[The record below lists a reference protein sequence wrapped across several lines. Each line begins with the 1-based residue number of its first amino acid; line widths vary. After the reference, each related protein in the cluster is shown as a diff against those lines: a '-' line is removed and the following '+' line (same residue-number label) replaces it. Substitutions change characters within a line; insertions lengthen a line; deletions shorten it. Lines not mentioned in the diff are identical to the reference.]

1 LRHGI
6 FFCLLSSIFD
16 FSNNKQL
23 RLNKIPVLLLLVLL
37 RVAALAQPI
46 HTLSNDPAAQISDY
60 AVLPDQGY
68 NFNTILSDTTLPFKV
83 NDSLRPRQATGYWL
97 KIKIANP
104 FHEAL
109 PYNLQI
115 LPALNNTLYYFD
127 ANARKWVSAEAGVMT
142 RPGNSRVNRN
152 GMACILRAQTLN
164 TIYVHV
170 DVTPLRQTSYVLQPS
185 LRLEKGAA
193 ASKQEQ
199 MIWITWIASLT
210 VVFLFFLN
218 NVYVWFSFKDKTVL
232 YYLIGQLGGMVYITA
247 YKKVFPVLF
256 PCPVF
261 SIGLQRNGSPGTFG
275 LNDLLLHLSILVVM
289 YSMVQFTRSYLN
301 TRQSLPRL
309 DAALKYGLYAYLPLS
324 FIFVILNCGLI
335 YTERYYWLV
344 DNIFPMFLFAT
355 IIYSGVLGYKRRLPA
370 APVFLLANIVSVGF
384 MLALP
389 LYHLIMDLNDMKYSV
404 VKSLL
409 PDLISITQ
417 TFGFSVALV
426 ARTRSIQR
434 DLAAKEMEAVR
445 LETDLQE
452 IERRHQLIELENQQ
466 IKAGILNEK
475 TRNEQL
481 KERLETNQRELA
493 SSTLY
498 IAQKNELLAGLKTQI
513 KELKKFFPDS
523 KHQGLQDIEST
534 LQNSQYLDA
543 DWSKFK
549 LHFEQVHPVF
559 FENLQ
564 ANHPNLTKNEVRLCA
579 YFHINLSTKEIA
591 TLLNIDPAS
600 VRRAKT
606 RLYKKMGVNNGN
618 KSTDEEE

>member
-1 LRHGI
+1 M
-6 FFCLLSSIFD
+6 
-16 FSNNKQL
+16 
-23 RLNKIPVLLLLVLL
+23 NKISVLLLLVLL
-37 RVAALAQPI
+37 RVAAFAQPI
-46 HTLSNDPAAQISDY
+46 HTLSNSLAAQISNY
-60 AVLPDQGY
+60 AVLPDHGY
-68 NFNTILSDTTLPFKV
+68 NFNTILSDTTLNFVV
-83 NDSLRPRQATGYWL
+83 NDSLRPRQCTGFWL
-97 KIKIANP
+97 KINIDNP
-104 FHEAL
+104 FDEAL

-115 LPALNNTLYYFD
+115 LPALHNTLYYFD
-127 ANARKWVSAEAGVMT
+127 ANARKWMSVEAGVIT
-142 RPGNSRVNRN
+142 RPGNSRINRD
-152 GMACILRAQTLN
+152 GMACIMRARTLN

-170 DVTPLRQTSYVLQPS
+170 DVTPLRQTGYVLQPA
-185 LRLEKGAA
+185 LQLEKGAVA
-193 ASKQEQ
+193 NKQEQ

-232 YYLIGQLGGMVYITA
+232 YYLIGQLGGMVYLTT

-289 YSMVQFTRSYLN
+289 YCMVQFTRSYLK

-324 FIFVILNCGLI
+324 FIFMILNCGLI

-344 DNIFPMFLFAT
+344 DNIFPMLLFST
-355 IIYSGVLGYKRRLPA
+355 IIYSGVVGYKRRLPA
-370 APVFLLANIVSVGF
+370 ARVFLVANIVSVGF

-417 TFGFSVALV
+417 TFGFSIALV

-434 DLAAKEMEAVR
+434 ELAAKEMEAR
-445 LETDLQE
+445 QLESDLRE
-452 IERRHQLIELENQQ
+452 IELRHQMIELENQQ
-466 IKAGILNEK
+466 INAGILNEK

-481 KERLETNQRELA
+481 QEKLEANQRELA

-498 IAQKNELLAGLKTQI
+498 IAHKNELLSGLKTQI
-513 KELKKFFPDS
+513 KELKKLFPDS

-543 DWSKFK
+543 DWAKFK
-549 LHFEQVHPVF
+549 VHFEQVHPHF

-564 ANHPNLTKNEVRLCA
+564 VKHPTLTKNEVRLCA

-606 RLYKKMGVNNGN
+606 RLYKKMGVNTGN
-618 KSTDEEE
+618 KPMDEEE

>member
-1 LRHGI
+1 M
-6 FFCLLSSIFD
+6 
-16 FSNNKQL
+16 
-23 RLNKIPVLLLLVLL
+23 NKIPVLLLLVLL
-37 RVAALAQPI
+37 RVAALAQPL
-46 HTLSNDPAAQISDY
+46 HTLSDSPAAQINSY
-60 AVLPDQGY
+60 AVLPDPGY
-68 NFNTILSDTTLPFKV
+68 SFNTILSDTTLPFVV
-83 NDSLRPRQATGYWL
+83 NDSLRPRQATSYWL
-97 KIKIANP
+97 KINIANP
-104 FHEAL
+104 FHEAT
-109 PYNLQI
+109 PYNIQVR
-115 LPALNNTLYYFD
+115 PALNNTLYYFD
-127 ANARKWVSAEAGVMT
+127 ANARKWVSDEAGVMT
-142 RPGNSRVNRN
+142 GPGNSRINGN
-152 GMACILRAQTLN
+152 GMAFVLRAQTVN
-164 TIYVHV
+164 TLYVHV
-170 DVTPLRQTSYVLQPS
+170 DIKPLRQSEYVLQPA
-185 LRLEKGAA
+185 LRLEKEAVA
-193 ASKQEQ
+193 NKQEQ
-199 MIWITWIASLT
+199 IIWITWIASLT

-218 NVYVWFSFKDKTVL
+218 NVYIWFSFKDKTVL

-261 SIGLQRNGSPGTFG
+261 SIGLQRNGSLGTFG

-324 FIFVILNCGLI
+324 FIFVILNTGGI
-335 YTERYYWLV
+335 YTVQYYWLV
-344 DNIFPMFLFAT
+344 DNIFPGLLFAT
-355 IIYSGVLGYKRRLPA
+355 IIYTGVVGYKRRLPA
-370 APVFLLANIVSVGF
+370 ASVFLVANIVSVGF

-409 PDLISITQ
+409 PDLICITQ

-434 DLAAKEMEAVR
+434 NLTAKEMEAR
-445 LETDLQE
+445 QLESDLQE
-452 IERRHQLIELENQQ
+452 LELKHQLIELKNQE
-466 IKAGILNEK
+466 INTGIRHEK

-481 KERLETNQRELA
+481 QEKLEANQRELA

-498 IAQKNELLAGLKTQI
+498 IAQKNEMLARLKTQI
-513 KELKKFFPDS
+513 KELNKLYPEN

-534 LQNSQYLDA
+534 LQSSQYLDA
-543 DWSKFK
+543 DWAKFK
-549 LHFEQVHPVF
+549 VHFEQVHPHF
-559 FENLQ
+559 FESLQ
-564 ANHPNLTKNEVRLCA
+564 AKHPTLTKNEVRLCA

-606 RLYKKMGVNNGN
+606 RLYKKIGVNTGS
-618 KSTDEEE
+618 KLADEEE

>member
-1 LRHGI
+1 M
-6 FFCLLSSIFD
+6 
-16 FSNNKQL
+16 
-23 RLNKIPVLLLLVLL
+23 NKISVLLLLVLL

-46 HTLSNDPAAQISDY
+46 QTLSDSPVEQINNY
-60 AVLPDQGY
+60 AVFPDPGY
-68 NFNTILSDTTLPFKV
+68 NFNTILSDTTLNFVVK
-83 NDSLRPRQATGYWL
+83 DSLRPHQATGYWL
-97 KIKIANP
+97 KINIENL
-104 FHEAL
+104 FDEAL

-115 LPALNNTLYYFD
+115 LPALHNTLYYFD
-127 ANARKWVSAEAGVMT
+127 ANARKWVSVEAGVIT
-142 RPGNSRVNRN
+142 GGNNCINRN
-152 GMACILRAQTLN
+152 GMACIMRASTLN

-170 DVTPLRQTSYVLQPS
+170 DVTRLRQTGYVLQPA
-185 LRLEKGAA
+185 LRLEKGAVA
-193 ASKQEQ
+193 NKQEQ
-199 MIWITWIASLT
+199 VIWITWIASLT

-232 YYLIGQLGGMVYITA
+232 YYLIGQLGGMVYLTA

-261 SIGLQRNGSPGTFG
+261 SIGLQRNGLLGTFD

-301 TRQSLPRL
+301 TRQLLPRL

-324 FIFVILNCGLI
+324 FIFVVLNCGLI
-335 YTERYYWLV
+335 YSERYYWLV
-344 DNIFPMFLFAT
+344 DNIFPMLLFST

-370 APVFLLANIVSVGF
+370 ARVFLVANIVSVGF

-389 LYHLIMDLNDMKYSV
+389 LYHLIMDLNDMQYSV

-409 PDLISITQ
+409 PDFISITQ
-417 TFGFSVALV
+417 TFGFSIALV
-426 ARTRSIQR
+426 ARTRLIQR
-434 DLAAKEMEAVR
+434 ELAAKEMEARQLEADVR
-445 LETDLQE
+445 E
-452 IERRHQLIELENQQ
+452 IELRHQMIALENQQ
-466 IKAGILNEK
+466 INAGILNEK

-481 KERLETNQRELA
+481 QEKLEANQRELA

-498 IAQKNELLAGLKTQI
+498 IAQKNQLLSGLKTQI
-513 KELKKFFPDS
+513 KELKKLFPDS
-523 KHQGLQDIEST
+523 KHQGLHDIEST
-534 LQNSQYLDA
+534 LQSSQYLDA
-543 DWSKFK
+543 DWAKFK
-549 LHFEQVHPVF
+549 VHFEQVHPLF

-564 ANHPNLTKNEVRLCA
+564 AKHPTLTKNEVRLCA

-606 RLYKKMGVNNGN
+606 RLYKKMGVNTGSKPIN
-618 KSTDEEE
+618 EEE